1 MKVRSTLELLPVL
14 RDGSENCVWRVP
26 VVAPIDLPQRD
37 LPLDPY
43 LLGVLLGDGA
53 LSHSVEFT
61 PGDDDVP
68 REVERVLPPGVRLV
82 RKASKTRAQA
92 WAISGMRYHDNPVL
106 TALRDLGLHGKLS
119 HEKFVPEQYL
129 FASIE
134 QRQALLQGLMDT
146 DGELHGKQKRFVGFS
161 SSSLALV
168 EAVRFLVESLGGL
181 ARFGVKLAPRY
192 RHKGE
197 IRIGRP
203 SYRLTISMPDDISPF
218 RARPGYQNR
227 PKYKPA
233 RLIRSIEP
241 EGAGEVVCISVDAPN
256 QLYVTEHCIVTHNT
270 LSMIMSHDPHDGPL
284 VVICPAMVRPV
295 WIGWLKRVFPDEP
308 IGVLAGRTFDPKVL
322 EHKLVVGHYDVLNW
336 WQSIRS
342 YGTVV
347 FDEAHALTNRGAKR
361 SKAAVALASRAHR
374 VICATGTPIWNLP
387 PDLWNVLAIVA
398 PGAFGGYHEF
408 ALRYG
413 DPEPTAHGTK
423 YRGISNEDELRARLT
438 EVMIRRRWVDVQADL
453 PPISRNVSLVEL
465 DQATSRKLDIL
476 AATIM
481 SDKSSTIGHL
491 ARYREQLSRI
501 KAPAVV
507 REATTMLDRGEPV
520 VIWTWH
526 VALAEKIAQE
536 LGERAF
542 LLTGEV
548 SGPKRDEAIAKWN
561 EHPAAALV
569 CTMSVAQVGLDFSHA
584 HLAIFAEIDYTPAIL
599 SQAEMRTYAPSRPM
613 NITYVVANHLIDH
626 RIVMALTKKLA
637 AANPLGVEAAS
648 ETISALDLA
657 LNGPEEVADMDRLL
671 ADILESC

>member
-1 MKVRSTLELLPVL
+1 VLRTAAKPDWYLADQALAATIALAPGMRASGALWELHRSHLPLLNDGDARRIIMPSIRPDWAARNAATASRGFQLRNVQHSAIDFITQRRGTLLGDEQRIGKGHVVGTKILTPNGWCAVEALRPGDQVIGSNGRPCRVTNVFFRGRLPLFRVTFSDGVSLLVDGEHRWGTWTNNGWHRKEPMKVRSTLELLPVL

-284 VVICPAMVRPV
+284 VVICPAKDV
-295 WIGWLKRVFPDEP
+295 GC
-308 IGVLAGRTFDPKVL
+308 LAGAWRYSGPATTWARLVL
-322 EHKLVVGHYDVLNW
+322 PGHEPRA
-336 WQSIRS
+336 SA
-342 YGTVV
+342 T
-347 FDEAHALTNRGAKR
+347 
-361 SKAAVALASRAHR
+361 AAAY
-374 VICATGTPIWNLP
+374 PF
-387 PDLWNVLAIVA
+387 IVA
-398 PGAFGGYHEF
+398 V
-408 ALRYG
+408 
-413 DPEPTAHGTK
+413 T
-423 YRGISNEDELRARLT
+423 
-438 EVMIRRRWVDVQADL
+438 
-453 PPISRNVSLVEL
+453 PPIS
-465 DQATSRKLDIL
+465 
-476 AATIM
+476 
-481 SDKSSTIGHL
+481 
-491 ARYREQLSRI
+491 
-501 KAPAVV
+501 
-507 REATTMLDRGEPV
+507 
-520 VIWTWH
+520 
-526 VALAEKIAQE
+526 
-536 LGERAF
+536 
-542 LLTGEV
+542 
-548 SGPKRDEAIAKWN
+548 
-561 EHPAAALV
+561 PAAP
-569 CTMSVAQVGLDFSHA
+569 TQ
-584 HLAIFAEIDYTPAIL
+584 
-599 SQAEMRTYAPSRPM
+599 R
-613 NITYVVANHLIDH
+613 
-626 RIVMALTKKLA
+626 
-637 AANPLGVEAAS
+637 
-648 ETISALDLA
+648 
-657 LNGPEEVADMDRLL
+657 
-671 ADILESC
+671 